1 MKPDKQGERL
11 KQLRL
16 SHNMTLAEL
25 AEKLGVSAPTIQR
38 YETGE
43 IANMK
48 TTTIKTLSDI
58 FGVSPLYIMG
68 FEINSAVTSPIQEYR
83 LCPSIAHAGTT
94 DYNENEYYEPQY
106 IKLPDELLGKYAGRK
121 DIEFCKI
128 NGDSMNNIFLGHT
141 IIGYLTDSNYYTLK
155 AGDIVI
161 FRYGTDLGV
170 KRYYDIG
177 DEIMF
182 KADSHHP
189 DFQDKEYR
197 YPKDEYLQ
205 IIGKVVVYN
214 VIM

>member
-1 MKPDKQGERL
+1 MNIGNNIKNRRIELG
-11 KQLRL
+11 L
-16 SHNMTLAEL
+16 SVDEL
-25 AEKLGVSAPTIQR
+25 ARKINKNRATVYR
-38 YETGE
+38 YENNDIENLPTTILEPLAKALKTTPARLMGWSDDDFKHE
-43 IANMK
+43 MK
-48 TTTIKTLSDI
+48 TT
-58 FGVSPLYIMG
+58 
-68 FEINSAVTSPIQEYR
+68 IQEYR

>member
-11 KQLRL
+11 KELRI
-16 SHNMTLAEL
+16 SNNMTLAEL
-25 AEKLGVSAPTIQR
+25 ADKLGLSAPTIQR

-43 IANMK
+43 ISNMK

-68 FEINSAVTSPIQEYR
+68 FDELNGSPTQSYKF
-83 LCPSIAHAGTT
+83 CPSIAHAGAT
-94 DYNENEYYEPQY
+94 DYDENTYYEPQY

-128 NGDSMNNIFLGHT
+128 NGESMNNVFLGHT

-155 AGDIVI
+155 PSDIVI
-161 FRYGTDLGV
+161 FRYGSDLGV
-170 KRYYDIG
+170 KRYYDLG
-177 DEIMF
+177 DEVLF
-182 KADSHHP
+182 KADSSHP
-189 DFQDKEYR
+189 DYKGKEYR

-214 VIM
+214 VVM